1 MQDFEQLT
9 KQEIKDRLQ
18 TDMQFALN
26 FMVDN
31 QPELIVSELQ
41 ANGSENVVDSETAYN
56 NLLYLAQNNPT
67 RLRDVLQDIP
77 YDNSAP
83 NYTGH
88 LEIATTEN
96 QTKSWDWGTIL
107 AVAGMALPLIGG
119 LIGGAG
125 GGTNEQGYTQAQVLA
140 MQQEAQR
147 VEDEKKA
154 KRNIY
159 IIGGVIVAVFVVV
172 LVVTMNKNK
181 PPKK

>member
-41 ANGSENVVDSETAYN
+41 ANGSQNVVDSETAY
-56 NLLYLAQNNPT
+56 
-67 RLRDVLQDIP
+67 I
-77 YDNSAP
+77 
-83 NYTGH
+83 
-88 LEIATTEN
+88 
-96 QTKSWDWGTIL
+96 
-107 AVAGMALPLIGG
+107 AGMTLPLIGG
-119 LIGGAG
+119 LIGGGG

-147 VEDEKKA
+147 VEDERKA
-154 KRNIY
+154 RRNIY
-159 IIGGVIVAVFVVV
+159 IIGGVIVAVFIVV

-181 PPKK
+181 TSTKVKK